1 MKFSVLAEA
10 FQSIE
15 QSSGRLDKTKILAE
29 ILQQA
34 TPQET
39 ELFLI
44 FLKVFCFLHIS
55 HNNFKYL
62 EKALLLF

>member
-39 ELFLI
+39 RI
-44 FLKVFCFLHIS
+44 IS
-55 HNNFKYL
+55 YISQGVLLPPYKSQQFQISR
-62 EKALLLF
+62 KALLLF